1 MIIEYKDLGGLR
13 HIVDVTEI
21 TSICLRERDRDPI
34 IFKKEKSGEIIRD
47 GEGRECPICGGMI
60 RDLRVNYMNFCNRCG
75 ADLRG
80 GDR

>member
-13 HIVDVTEI
+13 HIVDSNEI
-21 TSICLRERDRDPI
+21 TAISIRDGHKTI
-34 IFKKEKSGEIIRD
+34 VFKKEHSGEIIRD